1 MREVQEAFSEGRIAM
16 AKILERRPL
25 GLSPEDNEVAHVRK
39 MVESLRR
46 GVKNVH
52 SDAMDEWMRAELCG
66 DEDLKLKALDLAA
79 YAGKRYAEFQ
89 NYARHLETLHVD

>member
-1 MREVQEAFSEGRIAM
+1 MNEVFEAFTSGRIQM

-39 MVESLRR
+39 MVDSLRR
-46 GVKNVH
+46 GMKNVH
-52 SDAMDEWMRAELCG
+52 SDAMDEWARGEEDNSAEL
-66 DEDLKLKALDLAA
+66 KMKALDLAA

-89 NYARHLETLHVD
+89 NYLRHLETLDVA